1 MTMVHMLCQRVMDE
15 RRRKRIEEENII
27 FSTGCSF
34 VLRGAR
40 TAAAT
45 VVLLLLLLAQAYLLL
60 QKFHRQEFLYIG
72 ATSSTV
78 VGRVIIKIMQDL
90 RKV

>member
-27 FSTGCSF
+27 FSTRCSF

-40 TAAAT
+40 TAAAAT
-45 VVLLLLLLAQAYLLL
+45 VVLLLLAQAYLLL

-78 VGRVIIKIMQDL
+78 VGRVIINFLQDL
-90 RKV
+90 LED